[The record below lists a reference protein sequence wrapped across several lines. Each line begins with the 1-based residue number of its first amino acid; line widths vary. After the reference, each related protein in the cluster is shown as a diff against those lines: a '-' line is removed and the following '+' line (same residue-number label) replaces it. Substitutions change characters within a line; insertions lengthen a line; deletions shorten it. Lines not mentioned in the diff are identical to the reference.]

1 MSRPKNRNANV
12 RRLAN
17 VRRNANV
24 RLPGNMRRLANLR
37 RPGNARRNVNAR
49 PNTNLRRPG
58 NARSNSPRNIN
69 NGKTRRPCTSV
80 SLSGKPTT
88 RSVRRGG
95 NQGSQCLRAPN
106 LSGLFPDAAS
116 LPHLYRRHRRSYCRA
131 PQGLCILLENSD
143 PNSRV

>member
-12 RRLAN
+12 R
-17 VRRNANV
+17 
-24 RLPGNMRRLANLR
+24 LPGNV
-37 RPGNARRNVNAR
+37 RRNVNAR
-49 PNTNLRRPG
+49 PNLNLRRPTNARRPTKARTNANLRRPG
-58 NARSNSPRNIN
+58 NVRSNSPRNIN

-88 RSVRRGG
+88 RSVRQGG

-116 LPHLYRRHRRSYCRA
+116 LPRLYRRHRRSYRRA
-131 PQGLCILLENSD
+131 PQGLIHRARCVNE
-143 PNSRV
+143 SRPGSQQI